1 MSDFSAAGAEAGG
14 DPDAAFA
21 ALSAMPLFARLPEAV
36 RRGMAAA
43 TGVRVVAPGTRLT
56 TYGAPAAEMFIV
68 LDGYVKLT
76 VPAGTIDVVGR
87 GAVFGESAV
96 TGLGTYLTG
105 AEALDGVR
113 VAAVD
118 GSAVRALLAGDM
130 ALVMRMMGVLSASL
144 RGLVGQVSDL
154 KLKTTTQRLAM
165 YLLELGGREDGEVA
179 VSLPFTKRVVA
190 EKLGMTPE
198 SLSRSL
204 TALEALGVRQ
214 DGRSR
219 LVIADA
225 EALADSCGY
234 VPLEPEDR
242 P

>member
-1 MSDFSAAGAEAGG
+1 MNTSTAGG

-21 ALSAMPLFARLPEAV
+21 ALSAVPLFARLPEAV

-43 TGVRVVAPGTRLT
+43 TAIRAVAPGTVLAEH
-56 TYGAPAAEMFIV
+56 GAPAVEMFIV

-76 VPAGTIDVVGR
+76 VPSGTIDVVGA

-96 TGLGTYLTG
+96 TGLGTYATG
-105 AEALDGVR
+105 AEALDR
-113 VAAVD
+113 ARLAAID
-118 GSAVRALLAGDM
+118 GRTVHAMLAGDM
-130 ALVMRMMGVLSASL
+130 ALVMRMMGALSTSL

-165 YLLELGGREDGEVA
+165 YLLELGGRDEGEVA
-179 VSLPFTKRVVA
+179 VTLPFTKRVLA

-214 DGRSR
+214 EGRSR
-219 LVIADA
+219 LVITDA
-225 EALADSCGY
+225 EALAESCGY
-234 VPLEPEDR
+234 VPVETEKQP
-242 P
+242 

>member
-1 MSDFSAAGAEAGG
+1 MDSPPPTASPGA
-14 DPDAAFA
+14 PDAAFT
-21 ALSAMPLFARLPEAV
+21 ALSGVPLFARLPEAV

-43 TGVRVVAPGTRLT
+43 SAVRAAAPGTAIAT
-56 TYGAPAAEMFIV
+56 HGAPAAEMFIV

-76 VPAGTIDVVGR
+76 VPSGTIDVVGP

-96 TGLGTYLTG
+96 TGLGTYPTG
-105 AEALDGVR
+105 AEALDRVR
-113 VAAVD
+113 VVAVD
-118 GSAVRALLAGDM
+118 GAAARDLLAGDM
-130 ALVMRMMGVLSASL
+130 ALVLRMMAALSASL
-144 RGLVGQVSDL
+144 RGLLGQVTDL

-165 YLLELGGREDGEVA
+165 FLLELGGQDEGA
-179 VSLPFTKRVVA
+179 VTVTLPFTKRILA

-214 DGRSR
+214 EGRAT

-225 EALADSCGY
+225 EALAESCGY
-234 VPLEPEDR
+234 AAADGEDGR
-242 P
+242 